1 MPAYNWDEHKKPK
14 YRWLVYGV
22 AGVGKTTISQYL
34 KGKTYLLS
42 LDDSFHRIKFWQ
54 GKKDIW
60 VVDPENPIEDLE
72 QFVKGFKP
80 ENYDNLVVDNVSN
93 LQKLWFIEMAKET
106 KNGLDNKMQHYGEFV
121 NWVIRLISK
130 LFTYDIN
137 ILVTAWE
144 QRQKITDE
152 SGQEFE
158 QYSPDLRDSARD
170 YLMGN
175 CDVVARMI
183 QKPKTGERGLIMQGT
198 TGTYAKN
205 RIDERKGCKTEEF
218 FKDVETVSVSKEV
231 GKSD

>member
-1 MPAYNWDEHKKPK
+1 
-14 YRWLVYGV
+14 
-22 AGVGKTTISQYL
+22 
-34 KGKTYLLS
+34 
-42 LDDSFHRIKFWQ
+42 
-54 GKKDIW
+54 
-60 VVDPENPIEDLE
+60 
-72 QFVKGFKP
+72 
-80 ENYDNLVVDNVSN
+80 
-93 LQKLWFIEMAKET
+93 MAKET

-137 ILVTAWE
+137 ILVIAWE